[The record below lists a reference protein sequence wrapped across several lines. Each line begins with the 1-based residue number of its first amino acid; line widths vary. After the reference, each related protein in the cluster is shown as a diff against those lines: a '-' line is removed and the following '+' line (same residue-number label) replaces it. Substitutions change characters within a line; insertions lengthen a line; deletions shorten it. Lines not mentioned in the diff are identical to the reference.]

1 MNQWGNK
8 VFTALAEEA
17 AFTSNILGEG
27 VTQLAKANY
36 AMRGLYFSSF
46 SSISLGIERL
56 GKLCILLDYYISSD
70 GSFPKEEYVRKFG
83 HDLGKL
89 YEITAC

>member
-1 MNQWGNK
+1 MGNK

-17 AFTSNILGEG
+17 AFKSKILGEG

-56 GKLCILLDYYISSD
+56 GEIMYSSRLLY
-70 GSFPKEEYVRKFG
+70 
-83 HDLGKL
+83 
-89 YEITAC
+89 